1 MKNQV
6 KNLLKG
12 QEVKRVEKEKG
23 FAVERRSLGEK
34 LVAELNEALVEL
46 GCEDLLV
53 KGETVVNN
61 IEIKKG
67 KVVEVVKEVE
77 VIKEVNNNEI
87 LVKAIEAK
95 DRYIK
100 ELETKLQ
107 DKAYIAANDGFV
119 VDGVEVSVKVVN
131 ELNDKITEL
140 EEELAKLERATN
152 AMDYKIVELT
162 NEKDLAEKELVECH
176 NIMTKLEK
184 ERDAYKKSS
193 ESFQS
198 KYTKVKN
205 ERAKLQEE
213 IAELEADAINL
224 TPVVEE
230 KKEVEPVEDKVVVAA
245 KLVKLEKYKSERRDD
260 VAFYDNGEF
269 YVMASNTCQEI
280 TVIPKKITT
289 KVTED
294 IVNSIQE
301 ELVNIGYRRER
312 EVVSPVVV
320 NVDKGNL
327 KGYFAR
333 TDARAGIMNF
343 SKDDFFGGYVVDGS
357 RAYLWSWDGKSELC
371 ATYYL
376 DKVIVGDKKKSVT
389 TGTAKMV
396 SKLVKEMHREYLKR
410 VDALQLAKQE
420 EIAKNT
426 AAVNAAKA
434 AMDAH
439 NAMFEQGIEYT
450 APVQEGPKNETPVN
464 EGFDPNQFTK
474 ETNKFIDIF

>member
-1 MKNQV
+1 MKELV
-6 KNLLKG
+6 KGLLKG
-12 QEVKRVEKEKG
+12 QEERRAEIEKG
-23 FAVERRSLGEK
+23 FVVERRSLGEK

-95 DRYIK
+95 DRYIE

-140 EEELAKLERATN
+140 EEELAKLE
-152 AMDYKIVELT
+152 
-162 NEKDLAEKELVECH
+162 
-176 NIMTKLEK
+176 K
-184 ERDAYKKSS
+184 ERNAYKKSS

-205 ERAKLQEE
+205 ERARLKEE
-213 IAELEADAINL
+213 IADLKADAIDL
-224 TPVVEE
+224 TPAVEE
-230 KKEVEPVEDKVVVAA
+230 KKEVEPVENKEVKAT

-294 IVNSIQE
+294 VVNSIQE
-301 ELVNIGYRRER
+301 ELVSMGYRRER

-396 SKLVKEMHREYLKR
+396 SKLVKEMHKEYLKQ

-426 AAVNAAKA
+426 AAINAVKA

-439 NAMFEQGIEYT
+439 NAMFEQGVVYS
-450 APVQEGPKNETPVN
+450 APVQEVKNETPVSN
-464 EGFDPNQFTK
+464 EFDVDQFSSETQSYIDGF
-474 ETNKFIDIF
+474 

>member
-1 MKNQV
+1 MKELV
-6 KNLLKG
+6 KGLLKG
-12 QEVKRVEKEKG
+12 QEERRAEIEKG
-23 FAVERRSLGEK
+23 FVVERRSLGEK

-95 DRYIK
+95 DRYIE

-140 EEELAKLERATN
+140 EEELAKLE
-152 AMDYKIVELT
+152 
-162 NEKDLAEKELVECH
+162 
-176 NIMTKLEK
+176 K
-184 ERDAYKKSS
+184 ERNAYKKSS

-205 ERAKLQEE
+205 ERARLKEE
-213 IAELEADAINL
+213 IADLKADAIDL
-224 TPVVEE
+224 TPAVEE
-230 KKEVEPVEDKVVVAA
+230 KKEVEPVENKEVKAT

-294 IVNSIQE
+294 VVNSIQE
-301 ELVNIGYRRER
+301 ELVSMGYRRER

-396 SKLVKEMHREYLKR
+396 SKLVKEMHKEYLKQ

-420 EIAKNT
+420 EIARNT
-426 AAVNAAKA
+426 AAINAVKA

-439 NAMFEQGIEYT
+439 NAMFEQGVVYS
-450 APVQEGPKNETPVN
+450 APVQEVKNETPVSN
-464 EGFDPNQFTK
+464 EFDVDQFSSETQSYIDGF
-474 ETNKFIDIF
+474 

>member
-1 MKNQV
+1 MKELV
-6 KNLLKG
+6 KGLLKG
-12 QEVKRVEKEKG
+12 QEERRAEIEKG
-23 FAVERRSLGEK
+23 FVVERRSLGEK
-34 LVAELNEALVEL
+34 LVAELKEALVEL

-95 DRYIK
+95 DRYIE

-140 EEELAKLERATN
+140 EEELAKLE
-152 AMDYKIVELT
+152 
-162 NEKDLAEKELVECH
+162 
-176 NIMTKLEK
+176 K
-184 ERDAYKKSS
+184 ERNAYKKSS
-193 ESFQS
+193 ETFQS

-205 ERAKLQEE
+205 ERARLQEE
-213 IAELEADAINL
+213 IADLKADAIDL
-224 TPVVEE
+224 TPVVKE
-230 KKEVEPVEDKVVVAA
+230 KKEVKPVENKEVKAT

-280 TVIPKKITT
+280 TVIHKKITT

-294 IVNSIQE
+294 VVNSIQE
-301 ELVNIGYRRER
+301 ELVSMGYRRER

-396 SKLVKEMHREYLKR
+396 SKLVKEMYKEYLKQ
-410 VDALQLAKQE
+410 VDVLQLAKQE
-420 EIAKNT
+420 EIARNT
-426 AAVNAAKA
+426 AAINAVKA

-439 NAMFEQGIEYT
+439 NAMFEQGVVYS
-450 APVQEGPKNETPVN
+450 APVQEVKNETPVSN
-464 EGFDPNQFTK
+464 EFDVDQFSSETQSYIDGF
-474 ETNKFIDIF
+474 

>member
-1 MKNQV
+1 MKELV
-6 KNLLKG
+6 KGLLKG
-12 QEVKRVEKEKG
+12 QEERRAEIEKG
-23 FAVERRSLGEK
+23 FVVERRSLGEK

-67 KVVEVVKEVE
+67 KVVEVVKEIEVPVVKE

-95 DRYIK
+95 DRYIE

-140 EEELAKLERATN
+140 EEELAKLER
-152 AMDYKIVELT
+152 
-162 NEKDLAEKELVECH
+162 
-176 NIMTKLEK
+176 
-184 ERDAYKKSS
+184 ERNAYKKSS
-193 ESFQS
+193 ETFQS

-213 IAELEADAINL
+213 IADLKADAIDL
-224 TPVVEE
+224 TPVVKE
-230 KKEVEPVEDKVVVAA
+230 KKEVKPVENKEVVTT

-260 VAFYDNGEF
+260 IAFYDNGSF

-294 IVNSIQE
+294 VVNSIQE
-301 ELVNIGYRRER
+301 ELVSMGYRRER

-396 SKLVKEMHREYLKR
+396 SKLVKEMHKEYLKQ

-420 EIAKNT
+420 EIARNT
-426 AAVNAAKA
+426 AAINAVKA

-439 NAMFEQGIEYT
+439 NAMFEQGVVYS
-450 APVQEGPKNETPVN
+450 APVQEVKNETPVSN
-464 EGFDPNQFTK
+464 EFDVDQFSSETQSYIDGF
-474 ETNKFIDIF
+474 

>member
-1 MKNQV
+1 MKELV
-6 KNLLKG
+6 KGLLKG
-12 QEVKRVEKEKG
+12 QEERRAEIEKG
-23 FAVERRSLGEK
+23 FVVERRSLGEK

-95 DRYIK
+95 DRYIV

-119 VDGVEVSVKVVN
+119 VDGIEVSVKVVN

-140 EEELAKLERATN
+140 EEELAKLE
-152 AMDYKIVELT
+152 
-162 NEKDLAEKELVECH
+162 
-176 NIMTKLEK
+176 K

-193 ESFQS
+193 ETFQS

-205 ERAKLQEE
+205 ERARLQEE
-213 IAELEADAINL
+213 IADLKADAIDL
-224 TPVVEE
+224 TPVVKE
-230 KKEVEPVEDKVVVAA
+230 KKEVKPVENKEVKAT

-294 IVNSIQE
+294 VVNSIQE
-301 ELVNIGYRRER
+301 ELVSMGYRRER

-396 SKLVKEMHREYLKR
+396 SKLVKEMYKEYLKQ
-410 VDALQLAKQE
+410 VDVLQLAKQE
-420 EIAKNT
+420 EIARNT
-426 AAVNAAKA
+426 AAINAVKA

-439 NAMFEQGIEYT
+439 NAMFEQGVVYS
-450 APVQEGPKNETPVN
+450 APVQEVKNETPVSN
-464 EGFDPNQFTK
+464 EFDVDQFSSETQSYIDGF
-474 ETNKFIDIF
+474 

>member
-1 MKNQV
+1 MKELV
-6 KNLLKG
+6 KGLLKG
-12 QEVKRVEKEKG
+12 QEERRAEIEKG
-23 FAVERRSLGEK
+23 FVVERRSLGEK

-67 KVVEVVKEVE
+67 KVVEVVKEIEVPVVKE

-95 DRYIK
+95 DRYIV

-140 EEELAKLERATN
+140 EEELAKLER
-152 AMDYKIVELT
+152 
-162 NEKDLAEKELVECH
+162 
-176 NIMTKLEK
+176 
-184 ERDAYKKSS
+184 ERNAYKKSS

-213 IAELEADAINL
+213 IADLKADAIDL
-224 TPVVEE
+224 TPVVKE
-230 KKEVEPVEDKVVVAA
+230 KKEVKPVENKEVVTT

-260 VAFYDNGEF
+260 IAFYDNESF

-294 IVNSIQE
+294 VVNSIQE
-301 ELVNIGYRRER
+301 ELVSMGYRRER

-396 SKLVKEMHREYLKR
+396 SKLVKEMHKEYLKQ

-420 EIAKNT
+420 EIARNT
-426 AAVNAAKA
+426 AAINAVKA

-439 NAMFEQGIEYT
+439 NAMFEQGVVYS
-450 APVQEGPKNETPVN
+450 APVQEVKNETPVSN
-464 EGFDPNQFTK
+464 EFDVDQFSSETQSYIDGF
-474 ETNKFIDIF
+474 

>member
-1 MKNQV
+1 MKELV
-6 KNLLKG
+6 KGLLKG
-12 QEVKRVEKEKG
+12 QEERRAEIEKG
-23 FAVERRSLGEK
+23 FVVERRSLGEK

-67 KVVEVVKEVE
+67 KVVEVVKEIE
-77 VIKEVNNNEI
+77 VVKEVESKDKNI
-87 LVKAIEAK
+87 LVKAIASK
-95 DRYIK
+95 DAYIV

-140 EEELAKLERATN
+140 EEELAKLE
-152 AMDYKIVELT
+152 
-162 NEKDLAEKELVECH
+162 
-176 NIMTKLEK
+176 K

-193 ESFQS
+193 ETFQS

-205 ERAKLQEE
+205 ERARLQEE
-213 IAELEADAINL
+213 IADLKADAIDL
-224 TPVVEE
+224 TPAVEE
-230 KKEVEPVEDKVVVAA
+230 KKEVEPVENKEVKAT

-289 KVTED
+289 KVTENV
-294 IVNSIQE
+294 VNSIQE
-301 ELVNIGYRRER
+301 ELISMGYRRER

-396 SKLVKEMHREYLKR
+396 SKLVKEMHKEYLKQ

-420 EIAKNT
+420 EIARNT
-426 AAVNAAKA
+426 AAINAVKA

-439 NAMFEQGIEYT
+439 NAMFEQGVVYS
-450 APVQEGPKNETPVN
+450 APVQEVKNETPVSN
-464 EGFDPNQFTK
+464 EFDVDQFSSETQSYIDGF
-474 ETNKFIDIF
+474 

>member
-1 MKNQV
+1 MKELV
-6 KNLLKG
+6 KGLLKG
-12 QEVKRVEKEKG
+12 QEERRAEIEKG
-23 FAVERRSLGEK
+23 FVVERRSLGEK

-77 VIKEVNNNEI
+77 VPVVKEVIKEVNNNEI

-95 DRYIK
+95 DRYIV

-119 VDGVEVSVKVVN
+119 VDGIEVSVKVVN

-140 EEELAKLERATN
+140 EGELA
-152 AMDYKIVELT
+152 
-162 NEKDLAEKELVECH
+162 
-176 NIMTKLEK
+176 KLEK

-193 ESFQS
+193 ETFQS

-205 ERAKLQEE
+205 ERARLQEE
-213 IAELEADAINL
+213 IADLKADAIDL
-224 TPVVEE
+224 TPVVKE
-230 KKEVEPVEDKVVVAA
+230 KKEVKPVENKEVVTT

-260 VAFYDNGEF
+260 VAFYDNGPF

-301 ELVNIGYRRER
+301 ELVSMGYRRER

-333 TDARAGIMNF
+333 TDAREGIMNF

-396 SKLVKEMHREYLKR
+396 SKLVKEMHKEYLKQ

-420 EIAKNT
+420 EIARNT
-426 AAVNAAKA
+426 AAINAVKA

-439 NAMFEQGIEYT
+439 NAMFEQGVVYS
-450 APVQEGPKNETPVN
+450 APVQEVKNETPVSN
-464 EGFDPNQFTK
+464 EFDVDQFSSETQSYIDGF
-474 ETNKFIDIF
+474 

>member
-1 MKNQV
+1 MKELV
-6 KNLLKG
+6 KGLLKG
-12 QEVKRVEKEKG
+12 QEERRAEIEKG
-23 FAVERRSLGEK
+23 FVVERRSLGEK

-77 VIKEVNNNEI
+77 VPVVKEVIKEVNNNEI

-95 DRYIK
+95 DRYIV

-119 VDGVEVSVKVVN
+119 VDGIEVSVKVVN

-140 EEELAKLERATN
+140 EGELA
-152 AMDYKIVELT
+152 
-162 NEKDLAEKELVECH
+162 
-176 NIMTKLEK
+176 KLEK

-193 ESFQS
+193 ETFQS

-205 ERAKLQEE
+205 ERARLQEE
-213 IAELEADAINL
+213 IADLKADAIDL
-224 TPVVEE
+224 TPVVKE
-230 KKEVEPVEDKVVVAA
+230 KKEVKPVENKEVVTT

-260 VAFYDNGEF
+260 VAFYDNGPF

-294 IVNSIQE
+294 VVNSIQE
-301 ELVNIGYRRER
+301 ELVSMGYRRER

-333 TDARAGIMNF
+333 TDAREGIMNF

-396 SKLVKEMHREYLKR
+396 SKLVKEMHKEYLKQ

-420 EIAKNT
+420 EIARNT
-426 AAVNAAKA
+426 AAINAVKA

-439 NAMFEQGIEYT
+439 NAMFEQGVVYS
-450 APVQEGPKNETPVN
+450 APVQEVKNETPVSN
-464 EGFDPNQFTK
+464 EFDVDQFSSETQSYIDGF
-474 ETNKFIDIF
+474 